1 MAAAPLHAI
10 RFPFAIDAGAGALA
24 QESDYE
30 NYIRQL
36 IRQVLL
42 TAQGERINRPDFGA
56 GIRKLV
62 FAPASPAT
70 ASLTQALVY
79 EALSNW
85 LSSLIRIE
93 QVSVAA
99 VEERLEIGV
108 DYTIVARGERQ
119 FLNVEVT
126 L

>member
-1 MAAAPLHAI
+1 MAEPLHAVH
-10 RFPFAIDAGAGALA
+10 FPFAIDAGSGALA
-24 QESDYE
+24 EEGDYDA
-30 NYIRQL
+30 YIRQL

-70 ASLTQALVY
+70 ASLTQTLVY
-79 EALSNW
+79 QALSTW
-85 LSSLIRIE
+85 LSSLIRLE
-93 QVSVAA
+93 QVRVAA
-99 VEERLEIGV
+99 IEERIQIGV
-108 DYTIVARGERQ
+108 DYTVVAKGERQ

>member
-1 MAAAPLHAI
+1 MSRLTTSI
-10 RFPFAIDAGAGALA
+10 RFPFSIDGRLGRLA
-24 QESDYE
+24 QEPAYDE
-30 NYIRQL
+30 YIKQL

-70 ASLTQALVY
+70 ASLTQTLVY

-85 LSSLIRIE
+85 LSDLIRLE
-93 QVSVAA
+93 QVSVEAI
-99 VEERLEIGV
+99 EERINIGV
-108 DYTIVARGERQ
+108 D
-119 FLNVEVT
+119 
-126 L
+126 

>member
-1 MAAAPLHAI
+1 MPAPLHAI
-10 RFPFAIDAGAGALA
+10 HFPFAIDAGAGALA

-30 NYIRQL
+30 TYIRQL
-36 IRQVLL
+36 ILL

-70 ASLTQALVY
+70 ASLTQTLVY
-79 EALSNW
+79 QALSNW

-99 VEERLEIGV
+99 VEERINIGV
-108 DYTIVARGERQ
+108 DYTVVAHGERQ

>member
-1 MAAAPLHAI
+1 LAEPLHAI

-24 QESDYE
+24 EEGDYE
-30 NYIRQL
+30 AYVRQL

-62 FAPASPAT
+62 FAPNAPGT
-70 ASLTQALVY
+70 ASLAQTLVY
-79 EALSNW
+79 EALTTW
-85 LSSLIRIE
+85 LSTLIRVE
-93 QVSVAA
+93 QVTVAA
-99 VEERLEIGV
+99 VEERLEVGV
-108 DYTIVARGERQ
+108 DYTMVARGERQ
-119 FLNVEVT
+119 FLNVEVV

>member
-1 MAAAPLHAI
+1 MTAPLHAI
-10 RFPFAIDAGAGALA
+10 RYPFAIDAGAGALA
-24 QESDYE
+24 EESDYE
-30 NYIRQL
+30 TYIRQL

-62 FAPASPAT
+62 FAPASPTT
-70 ASLTQALVY
+70 ASLSQTLVY
-79 EALSNW
+79 QALSNW
-85 LSSLIRIE
+85 LANLIRVE

-99 VEERLEIGV
+99 IEERIQINV
-108 DYTIVARGERQ
+108 AYTVVAQGERR

>member
-1 MAAAPLHAI
+1 MAAPLHAV

-24 QESDYE
+24 EENDYE
-30 NYIRQL
+30 RYIRQL

-70 ASLTQALVY
+70 ASLTQTLVY

-93 QVSVAA
+93 QVTVAA
-99 VEERLEIGV
+99 IEERIEIGV
-108 DYTIVARGERQ
+108 DYTVIAEGERQ

>member
-1 MAAAPLHAI
+1 MLPPLHAI
-10 RFPFAIDAGAGALA
+10 RFPFAIDAGAGTLA
-24 QESDYE
+24 EECDYE
-30 NYIRQL
+30 RYIQQL

-42 TAQGERINRPDFGA
+42 TAQGERINRPGFGA
-56 GIRKLV
+56 GIRKMV
-62 FAPASPAT
+62 FAPASLAT
-70 ASLTQALVY
+70 ASLIQTLVY

-85 LSSLIRIE
+85 LSDLVRIE
-93 QVSVAA
+93 QVTIAA
-99 VEERLEIGV
+99 VEERIQIGV

>member
-1 MAAAPLHAI
+1 MPEPLHAV
-10 RFPFAIDAGAGALA
+10 RFPFAIDPGAGALA
-24 QESDYE
+24 QEGDYE
-30 NYIRQL
+30 AYIRQL

-62 FAPASPAT
+62 FALASPAT
-70 ASLTQALVY
+70 ASLTQTLVY

-85 LSSLIRIE
+85 LSDLIRLE
-93 QVSVAA
+93 QVSVEAI
-99 VEERLEIGV
+99 EERINIGV
-108 DYTIVARGERQ
+108 DYTVVAQGERQ